1 MPKIRSRKV
10 STYKGKM
17 EHWFDYEGK
26 IYPPS
31 YFMTPIEIFETQ
43 RTESVGTPFATKRN
57 AKRFKG
63 TDMGSDFFTTKSV
76 IFQPKDVDLAAP
88 GGAVVYRY
96 KGPYFAY
103 SPMAN
108 SLMSAPSVSDMNAWG
123 ATSISRVL
131 PTNPLSGIGQ
141 FVGELRDIPRLPF
154 LASMKKK
161 ANSFRELSRRS
172 GSEYLNVQF
181 GWVPFVKELLSLSE
195 TMVNHSKHVAQ
206 YDRDSGRIVRRR
218 ITLINTS
225 VTNTEILGD
234 GHGNPVLPSPHYT
247 HPGQLTRTTTT
258 STRIWFSG
266 AFTYYFESGIR
277 PSQSSKSKGGRI
289 SNFIPAGSD
298 PELVRARNAQ
308 IRSKLY
314 GLRLD
319 PYLLY
324 QLYPWSWAAD
334 WMTNLGANIRNIV
347 AFNNDGLVMKYGYIM
362 HEKRITTRLS
372 LNNLGFFSGNQSFH
386 DVHTQV
392 TKARQRAT
400 PFGFGLNPDTFSAR
414 QWSIIGALGLTRG
427 IRS

>member
-1 MPKIRSRKV
+1 MPKTRNRKIL
-10 STYKGKM
+10 TYRGKM
-17 EHWFDYEGK
+17 EHWFDYEGQK
-26 IYPPS
+26 YLPS
-31 YFMTPIEIFETQ
+31 YFFTPLDVFESQSTV
-43 RTESVGTPFATKRN
+43 SSGSAFASKRN
-57 AKRFKG
+57 AKKFKG
-63 TDMGSDFFTTKSV
+63 TDMGTAFFTTKSV

-103 SPMAN
+103 SLAAN
-108 SLMSAPSVSDMNAWG
+108 ALMSAPSAVNMNAWG
-123 ATSISRVL
+123 ASSISRVL

-141 FVGELRDIPRLPF
+141 FVGELREIPRLPF
-154 LASMKKK
+154 LASMKNK
-161 ANSFRELSRRS
+161 ANGYRELSRRI

-195 TMVNHSKHVAQ
+195 TLVNHSKHVAQ

-225 VTNTEILGD
+225 DTVTENLGT
-234 GHGNPVLPSPHYT
+234 GYGQPVLPSPHYT

-258 STRIWFSG
+258 SVRIWFSG

-277 PSQSSKSKGGRI
+277 PPQRSKGGGGRI
-289 SNFIPAGSD
+289 SNFIPGGSD
-298 PELVRARNAQ
+298 PDLVRARNSQ
-308 IRSKLY
+308 IRSRLY

-334 WMTNLGANIRNIV
+334 WMTNLGANIRNLV
-347 AFNNDGLVMKYGYIM
+347 AFSNDGLVMKYGYIM
-362 HEKRITTRLS
+362 HMKRVTTRLS
-372 LNNLGFFSGNQSFH
+372 LTDLGLYSGNQSFH
-386 DVHTQV
+386 DVHVQV
-392 TKARQRAT
+392 TKTRAKAT

-427 IRS
+427 IRT